1 MFYDTIQCPL
11 QLVEL
16 GRSFFSSYV
25 FPSPSFI
32 FISAPRPSCDIN
44 DAGCC
49 LKTRSSLSQQ
59 LCKETKAVPAV
70 SWLSSSNE
78 IQPFP
83 SFSLSTFARLAKTQ
97 GTKAG
102 HEITNQN
109 NRQDITLKVTTK
121 PQEPTK
127 ENNYP
132 HCSISNFWSFHNPR
146 NFLSHHPQSLCSSHW
161 WHDDMNTCKWHHR
174 IYGKS
179 LNQEYSRFSVHIW

>member
-32 FISAPRPSCDIN
+32 FLSAPIPSCDIN
-44 DAGCC
+44 DAGCY
-49 LKTRSSLSQQ
+49 LKALSSLSQQ

-70 SWLSSSNE
+70 SWLSNSEE

-109 NRQDITLKVTTK
+109 NRQDIRWRRLRNHRNQQKKTITRIVAY
-121 PQEPTK
+121 Q
-127 ENNYP
+127 
-132 HCSISNFWSFHNPR
+132 ISDLFIILGISLVITR
-146 NFLSHHPQSLCSSHW
+146 NHSAHLTG
-161 WHDDMNTCKWHHR
+161 DMMTWIHANDITEFTD
-174 IYGKS
+174 KS